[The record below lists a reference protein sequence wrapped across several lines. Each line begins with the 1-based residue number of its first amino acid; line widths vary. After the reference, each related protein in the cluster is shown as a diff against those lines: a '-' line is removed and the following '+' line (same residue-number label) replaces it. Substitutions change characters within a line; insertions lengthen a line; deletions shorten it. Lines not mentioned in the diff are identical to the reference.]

1 MEYMHNPL
9 SLGSACWLIRVK
21 GDSDAV
27 GHGLL
32 ETCGRG
38 HCDQL
43 GSSEFQRFPALG
55 HFIKNHFNIKIAR
68 KPGTIMHPFTFA
80 CLQER
85 SRMEDIARSYYD
97 GFAAAI
103 LSRAHSHID
112 ELHREPCQDRSVLL
126 VPVGLD
132 LIRECNSGLTTGVH
146 HPDHPCYM

>member
-1 MEYMHNPL
+1 MDSGDRKTSIGTASV
-9 SLGSACWLIRVK
+9 SLLELAERMPHCKRSPCRLIRVK

-38 HCDQL
+38 HRDQL

-80 CLQER
+80 CLQEQ
-85 SRMEDIARSYYD
+85 SRIEDIARSYYD

-112 ELHREPCQDRSVLL
+112 ELHR
-126 VPVGLD
+126 
-132 LIRECNSGLTTGVH
+132 
-146 HPDHPCYM
+146 